1 MCVRA
6 LLCVCARA
14 FVRAFVRVCVC
25 VRVRVCNVVVG
36 ANPNIKFMSLVVLL
50 MTMGVAVR

>member
-1 MCVRA
+1 MCV
-6 LLCVCARA
+6 CVRA
-14 FVRAFVRVCVC
+14 FVRVCVRVCVC

-36 ANPNIKFMSLVVLL
+36 GNPNIKFMSLVVLL